1 MTDTKNA
8 TYMDKAKAAG
18 YNPALVRKPKNDEA
32 FQVQIPGLA
41 DGVTVPVYEADL
53 VERAA
58 RTAEYMG
65 TQRALAN
72 ARGAIEAADLSF
84 STRTATPESIFVL
97 ALVPF
102 KNRAKRA
109 EVSYDEATGYQMTSY
124 KNNGAQST
132 FDLTVVVEQLR
143 SELLDD

>member
-18 YNPALVRKPKNDEA
+18 YNPALVRKPKNNEA
-32 FQVQIPGLA
+32 FRVQIPGLA

-53 VERAA
+53 VKRAA
-58 RTAEYMG
+58 QTAEYLG

-72 ARGAIEAADLSF
+72 AREAIEAADLSF
-84 STRTATPESIFVL
+84 STRKATPRSIFVL

-109 EVSYDEATGYQMTSY
+109 EVFYDEETGYRVSY
-124 KNNGAQST
+124 LNNAAKRT
-132 FDLTVVVEQLR
+132 YDLTVVVEQLR
-143 SELLDD
+143 AELIDG